1 MTATTPRPSSAV
13 LTLIASFIPPRPAWA
28 DDAACIE
35 HPTVNFHPGRGESTA
50 PARAVCATCLV
61 RPECLTYALEEGMDD
76 GVWGGTTG
84 KDRRAIKATTRSN
97 ERGTSATP

>member
-1 MTATTPRPSSAV
+1 V
-13 LTLIASFIPPRPAWA
+13 KEGA
-28 DDAACIE
+28 DLVVGQAFSRRG
-35 HPTVNFHPGRGESTA
+35 NFHPGRGESTA
-50 PARAVCATCLV
+50 PARAVCASCLV
-61 RPECLTYALEEGMDD
+61 RPECLTYALEQGMDD